1 MVLGKDGKILEM
13 NPIAHKVLGV
23 STEAAKG
30 KLLKDVV
37 EDHHMLSVVS
47 NWDKE
52 TEDYIPKHI
61 EIQAGNEETIDTIR
75 ESSIVIED
83 ENGRPIGGVS
93 ALQDVVRQKEI
104 ESRKND
110 ILDVLGHDLRTPLT
124 VVKQSISL
132 MADSLKLPD
141 KISEAQQ
148 EQILSACRRNVIR
161 LEKLVNKIL
170 DVRQLETGKII
181 LKRDNTHADRL
192 IEDAALS
199 LDSWA
204 KDKHIAIELKLEAL
218 PEIDC
223 DSERIYQVIT
233 NLVSNALKFTSEG
246 GSIRVAARTKH
257 CVGVHVVEISVAD
270 SGVGI
275 QEDDLERIFNKY
287 EQVSLQS
294 PEGVSGLGLGLST
307 CKTIIEMHGGTIWVD
322 SNLGEGST
330 FTFQIPVAAPDSENS

>member
-1 MVLGKDGKILEM
+1 
-13 NPIAHKVLGV
+13 
-23 STEAAKG
+23 
-30 KLLKDVV
+30 
-37 EDHHMLSVVS
+37 MLSVVAD
-47 NWDKE
+47 WDKE
-52 TEDYIPKHI
+52 TADYTPKQM

-75 ESSIVIED
+75 ESAIVIED

-124 VVKQSISL
+124 VVKQSIAL
-132 MADSLKLPD
+132 MADSLNLPE
-141 KISEAQQ
+141 KTSGAQQ
-148 EQILSACRRNVIR
+148 EKILCACKRNVDR

-181 LKRDNTHADRL
+181 LKKDNISTNKL
-192 IEDAALS
+192 IEDAAHS

-204 KDKHIAIELKLEAL
+204 QDKHISVELRLEAL
-218 PEIDC
+218 PDILC

-246 GSIRVAARTKH
+246 GRIRVQGRSANSGGTEF
-257 CVGVHVVEISVAD
+257 VEVSVTD

-275 QEDDLERIFNKY
+275 HEDDLERIFNRY
-287 EQVSLQS
+287 EQVSLKS

-307 CKTIIEMHGGTIWVD
+307 CKIIMEMHQGRIWAN
-322 SNLGEGST
+322 SNLGQGST
-330 FTFQIPVAAPDSENS
+330 FIFQIPVAEDEQEE